1 VSKQD
6 KRPNLP
12 NPAWVSHLNPQ
23 ASDDDQVAQRYLD
36 RAIVDIHA
44 LADEI
49 GACGRCDHD
58 ERDLR
63 VLGTGHPMADI
74 MLIKWAP
81 GRDELDEGVAFNGRA
96 GEAIRRSV
104 ERLAVDPLD
113 LYGTNCIKCSTAPTP
128 CMRERCPEWLLRE
141 IRIVGPRMLVIMG
154 EEALGAVNGLHQPE
168 ATTIEARPGALQ
180 RWTHTCEAIWCP
192 DIDQSLDRPASKQAF
207 WRAFRTLGEWY
218 ADKPPW

>member
-1 VSKQD
+1 M
-6 KRPNLP
+6 
-12 NPAWVSHLNPQ
+12 SHLNPH

-44 LADEI
+44 LGDDI
-49 GACGRCDHD
+49 GACGRCEHD
-58 ERDLR
+58 ESGSR

-81 GRDELDEGVAFNGRA
+81 GADELDEGVAFNGRA
-96 GEAIRRSV
+96 GDAIRRSV

-113 LYGTNCIKCSTAPTP
+113 LYGTNCIKCSTTPTA
-128 CMRERCPEWLLRE
+128 CMRDRCPEWLLRE
-141 IRIVGPRMLVIMG
+141 IRIVEPKLIVVMG
-154 EEALGAVNGLHQPE
+154 HEALAAVNGLEQPE
-168 ATTIEARPGALQ
+168 ATRLDALPGELQ

-207 WRAFRTLGEWY
+207 WRAFRTLGSWY
-218 ADKPPW
+218 ADKPPF